1 MNRRRPWRKPGRGR
15 RRLVRA
21 DFRDSDPAGK
31 QQVNISI
38 AAQREGGSGQQ
49 RPPSFFTGMYEYV
62 FAIKPIALEQVGK
75 MYVKYKYVKGMIYIM
90 HNKQR
95 AILCIWS
102 H

>member
-15 RRLVRA
+15 SRSVRA

-38 AAQREGGSGQQ
+38 ATHREGGSGQR